1 MANMEIYE
9 DAHFDSYGVGE
20 NLITSRT
27 DPVFGGVYKLV
38 AVKEKDGSYTPKMK
52 CSESSSK
59 AIIPGKLMAYRFFDE
74 EDKGQCDVI
83 CLDDEVIEILSL
95 GIAFYW
101 LSYKALNSELLKN
114 VLNSKDYYY
123 YSPANLLKEVQTLR
137 KTLRDEFNSK
147 MRQHSYNENT
157 ISTLKS

>member
-1 MANMEIYE
+1 MATPFTDIYARAIFRFADYE
-9 DAHFDSYGVGE
+9 FLKQDIETREGVLE
-20 NLITSRT
+20 KYLISAKTEFQRICKT
-27 DPVFGGVYKLV
+27 DLGDYDLELKQFNQ
-38 AVKEKDGSYTPKMK
+38 T
-52 CSESSSK
+52 
-59 AIIPGKLMAYRFFDE
+59 
-74 EDKGQCDVI
+74 
-83 CLDDEVIEILSL
+83 LDDEVIEILSL

-137 KTLRDEFNSK
+137 KTLRSEFNSK

>member
-1 MANMEIYE
+1 MATPFTDIYARAIFRFADYE
-9 DAHFDSYGVGE
+9 FLKQDIETREGILEKYLMSAKTEFQRVCK
-20 NLITSRT
+20 T
-27 DPVFGGVYKLV
+27 DLGDYDIELKQFNQ
-38 AVKEKDGSYTPKMK
+38 T
-52 CSESSSK
+52 
-59 AIIPGKLMAYRFFDE
+59 
-74 EDKGQCDVI
+74 
-83 CLDDEVIEILSL
+83 LDDEVIEILSL

>member
-1 MANMEIYE
+1 MATPFTDIYARAIFRFADYE
-9 DAHFDSYGVGE
+9 FLKQDIETREGVLE
-20 NLITSRT
+20 KYLISAKTEFQRVCKT
-27 DPVFGGVYKLV
+27 DLGDYDLELKQFNQ
-38 AVKEKDGSYTPKMK
+38 T
-52 CSESSSK
+52 
-59 AIIPGKLMAYRFFDE
+59 
-74 EDKGQCDVI
+74 
-83 CLDDEVIEILSL
+83 LDDEVIEILSL

-123 YSPANLLKEVQTLR
+123 YSPANLLKEIQTLR
-137 KTLRDEFNSK
+137 KTLRSEFNSK

>member
-1 MANMEIYE
+1 MATPFTDIYARAIFRFADYE
-9 DAHFDSYGVGE
+9 FLKQDIETREGVLE
-20 NLITSRT
+20 KYLISAKTEFQRVCKT
-27 DPVFGGVYKLV
+27 DLGDYDLELKQFNQ
-38 AVKEKDGSYTPKMK
+38 T
-52 CSESSSK
+52 
-59 AIIPGKLMAYRFFDE
+59 
-74 EDKGQCDVI
+74 
-83 CLDDEVIEILSL
+83 LDDEVIEILSL

-137 KTLRDEFNSK
+137 KTLRSEFNSK

-157 ISTLKS
+157 ISTLKA

>member
-1 MANMEIYE
+1 MATPFTDIYARAIFRFADYE
-9 DAHFDSYGVGE
+9 FLKQDIETREGVLE
-20 NLITSRT
+20 KYLISAKTEFQRVCKT
-27 DPVFGGVYKLV
+27 DLGDYDLELKQFNQ
-38 AVKEKDGSYTPKMK
+38 T
-52 CSESSSK
+52 
-59 AIIPGKLMAYRFFDE
+59 
-74 EDKGQCDVI
+74 
-83 CLDDEVIEILSL
+83 LDDEVIEILSL

-137 KTLRDEFNSK
+137 KTLRSEFNSK

>member
-1 MANMEIYE
+1 MATPFTDIYARAIFRFADYE
-9 DAHFDSYGVGE
+9 FLKQDIETREGVLE
-20 NLITSRT
+20 KYLISAKTEFQRVCKT
-27 DPVFGGVYKLV
+27 DLGDYDLELKQFNQ
-38 AVKEKDGSYTPKMK
+38 T
-52 CSESSSK
+52 
-59 AIIPGKLMAYRFFDE
+59 
-74 EDKGQCDVI
+74 
-83 CLDDEVIEILSL
+83 LDDEVIEILSL

-114 VLNSKDYYY
+114 VLNSRDYYY

-137 KTLRDEFNSK
+137 KTLRSEFNSK

>member
-1 MANMEIYE
+1 MATPFTDIYARAIFRFADYE
-9 DAHFDSYGVGE
+9 FLKQDIETREGVLE
-20 NLITSRT
+20 KYLISAKTEFQRVCKT
-27 DPVFGGVYKLV
+27 DLGDYDLELKQFNQ
-38 AVKEKDGSYTPKMK
+38 T
-52 CSESSSK
+52 
-59 AIIPGKLMAYRFFDE
+59 
-74 EDKGQCDVI
+74 
-83 CLDDEVIEILSL
+83 LDDEVIEILSL

-137 KTLRDEFNSK
+137 KTLRNEFNSK
-147 MRQHSYNENT
+147 MRQHSYNNNS

>member
-1 MANMEIYE
+1 MATPFTDIYARAIFRFADYE
-9 DAHFDSYGVGE
+9 FLKQDIETRECVLEKY
-20 NLITSRT
+20 LISAKTEFQRVCKT
-27 DPVFGGVYKLV
+27 DLGDYDLELKQFNQ
-38 AVKEKDGSYTPKMK
+38 T
-52 CSESSSK
+52 
-59 AIIPGKLMAYRFFDE
+59 
-74 EDKGQCDVI
+74 
-83 CLDDEVIEILSL
+83 LDDEVIEILSL

-137 KTLRDEFNSK
+137 KTLRSEFNSK

>member
-1 MANMEIYE
+1 MATPFTDIYARAIFRFSDYE
-9 DAHFDSYGVGE
+9 FLKQDIETREGVLE
-20 NLITSRT
+20 KYLISAKTEFQRVCKT
-27 DPVFGGVYKLV
+27 DLGDYDLELKQFNQ
-38 AVKEKDGSYTPKMK
+38 T
-52 CSESSSK
+52 
-59 AIIPGKLMAYRFFDE
+59 
-74 EDKGQCDVI
+74 
-83 CLDDEVIEILSL
+83 LDDEVIEILSL

-137 KTLRDEFNSK
+137 KTLRGEFNSK

>member
-1 MANMEIYE
+1 MATPFTDIYARAIFRFADYE
-9 DAHFDSYGVGE
+9 FLKQDIETREGVLE
-20 NLITSRT
+20 KYLISAKTEFQRVCKT
-27 DPVFGGVYKLV
+27 DLGDYDLELKQFNQ
-38 AVKEKDGSYTPKMK
+38 T
-52 CSESSSK
+52 
-59 AIIPGKLMAYRFFDE
+59 
-74 EDKGQCDVI
+74 
-83 CLDDEVIEILSL
+83 LDDEVIEILSL

-114 VLNSKDYYY
+114 VLTSKDYYY

-137 KTLRDEFNSK
+137 KTLRSEFNSK

>member
-1 MANMEIYE
+1 MATPFTDIYARAIFRFADYE
-9 DAHFDSYGVGE
+9 FLKQDIETREGVLE
-20 NLITSRT
+20 KYLISAKTEFQRVCKT
-27 DPVFGGVYKLV
+27 DLGDYDLELKQFNQ
-38 AVKEKDGSYTPKMK
+38 T
-52 CSESSSK
+52 
-59 AIIPGKLMAYRFFDE
+59 
-74 EDKGQCDVI
+74 
-83 CLDDEVIEILSL
+83 LDDEVIEVLSL

-137 KTLRDEFNSK
+137 KTLRSEFNSK